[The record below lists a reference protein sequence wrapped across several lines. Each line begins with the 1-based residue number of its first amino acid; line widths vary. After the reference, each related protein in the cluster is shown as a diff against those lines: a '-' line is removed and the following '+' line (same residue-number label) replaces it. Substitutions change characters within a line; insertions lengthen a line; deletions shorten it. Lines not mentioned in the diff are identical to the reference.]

1 MMRISVRNWY
11 LSSIDNID
19 KNKSIERNCHSTQ
32 FGSTIN
38 ELMIEMQRGDRRRI
52 YRKLEYLV
60 DREILSKRKCAG
72 QNVYYIKNRLK

>member
-1 MMRISVRNWY
+1 MKISVRNWY
-11 LSSIDNID
+11 LSSIDSID
-19 KNKSIERNCHSTQ
+19 KNKSIETNCHATQ
-32 FGSTIN
+32 FGATIN

-60 DREILSKRKCAG
+60 DREILIKEKCAG